1 MAIPIELDHASRQ
14 SLQGQIFEQLR
25 HLILGGRLKPG
36 TLVPASRVLAEQL
49 GISRNTVLLVYDR
62 LIAEGYLQA
71 RKAIGTY
78 VNLELPETCLA
89 ATRRT
94 ATSASTHGDAAKR
107 PLIPFVPFAG
117 PTSSKKNTQHLDF
130 DFYPDRIDLDLFPL
144 KIWRRFINRTFTST
158 ITHFTECADPGGL
171 PQLREVIADHLGI
184 ARGISVS
191 ADQIII
197 TAGSQEGLNLACR
210 LLVKEGTLVATED
223 PCYQGAASLFES
235 YYAKL
240 LPIPVD
246 ENGLDVEQL
255 PKDGVTLIYVTPSH
269 QYPLGFT
276 LPIERRLKLLDWAR
290 RCGAYIIEDDY
301 DSDFRYRGSPL
312 TALMGLDDHGCVMY
326 LGTFSKSMGA
336 GLRLGYLVVPKA
348 LIPAAR
354 SAKALLNN
362 GHAWLDQATMA
373 EFIRSGAYGNHLRR
387 MRNIYS
393 KRHDC
398 LIDAL
403 REHFGQVQLSGL
415 ESGLHLAWHLPA
427 SYPDVSELQGLAL
440 RQGVGIYSIGSGTTY
455 DFGKGGYSARTV
467 VLGFSSLNEYQ
478 IRAGIR
484 RLAHAFTDLP
494 VESLHP
500 GLGSQGR
507 FSSPVHYKNPP
518 RY

>member
-1 MAIPIELDHASRQ
+1 MAIPIELDHSSGQ

-25 HLILGGRLKPG
+25 YLILGGRLKPG
-36 TLVPASRVLAEQL
+36 TLIPASRVLAEQL
-49 GISRNTVLLVYDR
+49 GISRNTVLLVYER

-94 ATSASTHGDAAKR
+94 ATSVPVHGEALKL
-107 PLIPFVPFAG
+107 PVIPFIGQMPV
-117 PTSSKKNTQHLDF
+117 KNSAQRLDF
-130 DFYPDRIDLDLFPL
+130 DFCPDRIGLDLFPH
-144 KIWRRFINRTFTST
+144 KIWRRFINRVFTST
-158 ITHFTECADPGGL
+158 STQFTESCDSGGL
-171 PQLREVIADHLGI
+171 PQLREVIAEYLGV

-191 ADQIII
+191 SDQVII
-197 TAGSQEGLNLACR
+197 TAGSQEGLNLAAR
-210 LLVKEGTLVATED
+210 LLVKEGTRVAMEN
-223 PCYQGAASLFES
+223 PCYRGAASLFES

-240 LPIPVD
+240 VQVPVD
-246 ENGLDVEQL
+246 KAGLDVAQL
-255 PKDGVTLIYVTPSH
+255 PEDGVALLYVTPSH
-269 QYPLGFT
+269 QFPLGFT
-276 LPIERRLKLLDWAR
+276 LSNDRRLKLLDWAR

-336 GLRLGYLVVPKA
+336 GLRLGYLVVPKT

-354 SAKALLNN
+354 AAKALLNN

-387 MRNIYS
+387 MRSIYS

-403 REHFGQVQLSGL
+403 RRHFGAVQLSGL
-415 ESGLHLAWHLPA
+415 ESGLHLAWHLPGN
-427 SYPDVSELQGLAL
+427 YPDASELQALAL
-440 RQGVGIYSIGSGTTY
+440 RHGVGIYSIDPSLAH
-455 DFGKGGYSARTV
+455 DFGRCSFSKHTL
-467 VLGFSSLNEYQ
+467 VLGFSCLNEHQ

-484 RLAHAFTDLP
+484 RLADAFADLP
-494 VESLHP
+494 ANSVSSTADKRSLS
-500 GLGSQGR
+500 GL
-507 FSSPVHYKNPP
+507 PL
-518 RY
+518 

>member
-62 LIAEGYLQA
+62 LVAEGYLQA

-89 ATRRT
+89 ATRRIN
-94 ATSASTHGDAAKR
+94 TSPSAGSEVANR
-107 PLIPFVPFAG
+107 PAIPFVG
-117 PTSSKKNTQHLDF
+117 PAPINKNTQHLDF
-130 DFYPDRIDLDLFPL
+130 DFYPDRIDVDLFPL
-144 KIWRRFINRTFTST
+144 KIWRRFINRTLTST
-158 ITHFTECADPGGL
+158 LTHFTACGDPGGL

-191 ADQIII
+191 ADQVII
-197 TAGSQEGLNLACR
+197 TAGSQEGLNLAAR
-210 LLVKEGTLVATED
+210 LLIKEGTLVATED

-235 YYAKL
+235 YYARL
-240 LPIPVD
+240 IPIPVD
-246 ENGLDVEQL
+246 RDGLDVEQL
-255 PKDGVTLIYVTPSH
+255 PKEGVALIYVTPSH

-276 LPIERRLKLLDWAR
+276 LPIERRLRLLEWAR
-290 RCGAYIIEDDY
+290 RCGSYIIEDDY

-354 SAKALLNN
+354 TAKALLNS

-373 EFIRSGAYGNHLRR
+373 ELIRSGAYGNHLRR

-403 REHFGQVQLSGL
+403 RQHFGAVQLSGL

-427 SYPDVSELQGLAL
+427 NYPDASDLQALAL
-440 RQGVGIYSIGSGTTY
+440 RHGVGIYTIGSGTTY
-455 DFGKGGYSARTV
+455 DFGKGGYSARTI

-494 VESLHP
+494 VEP
-500 GLGSQGR
+500 VRARLGSQGGL
-507 FSSPVHYKNPP
+507 SPSLRYKNTG
-518 RY
+518 Y

>member
-1 MAIPIELDHASRQ
+1 MAIPIELDHSSPQ

-25 HLILGGRLKPG
+25 HLILKGKLKPG
-36 TLVPASRVLAEQL
+36 TVIPASRVLAEQL

-89 ATRRT
+89 ATRRAAIST
-94 ATSASTHGDAAKR
+94 PTHGEVIDR
-107 PLIPFVPFAG
+107 PLIPFVSQPQMG
-117 PTSSKKNTQHLDF
+117 TNSRHLDF
-130 DFYPDRIDLDLFPL
+130 DFCPDRIGLDLFPH
-144 KIWRRFINRTFTST
+144 KIWRRFLNRALTSSRT
-158 ITHFTECADPGGL
+158 YFTECCNPGGL
-171 PQLREVIADHLGI
+171 SQLREVVADHIGV

-197 TAGSQEGLNLACR
+197 TAGSQEGLNLAAR
-210 LLVKEGTLVATED
+210 LLVKDGTLVATEN
-223 PCYQGAASLFES
+223 PCYHGAAFLFQS

-240 LPIPVD
+240 IQIPVD
-246 ENGLDVEQL
+246 EAGLDVDQL
-255 PKDGVTLIYVTPSH
+255 PKEGVALLYVTPSH

-312 TALMGLDDHGCVMY
+312 TALMGLDDYGCVMY

-336 GLRLGYLVVPKA
+336 GLRLGYLVVPKT
-348 LIPAAR
+348 LVSSAR

-387 MRNIYS
+387 MRNIYC
-393 KRHDC
+393 KRRDC
-398 LIDAL
+398 LVESL
-403 REHFGQVQLSGL
+403 REHFGPVQLSGL
-415 ESGLHLAWHLPA
+415 ESGLHLAWHVPDN
-427 SYPDVSELQGLAL
+427 YPDAPELQALAL
-440 RQGVGIYSIGSGTTY
+440 RHGVGVYPIGPGTAY
-455 DFGKGGYSARTV
+455 DFGKCDYSERTL
-467 VLGFSSLNEYQ
+467 VLGYSSLNEYQ

-484 RLAHAFTDLP
+484 RLAIA
-494 VESLHP
+494 VENRLAEADFSDEVA
-500 GLGSQGR
+500 
-507 FSSPVHYKNPP
+507 SSPVPLPCN
-518 RY
+518 

>member
-1 MAIPIELDHASRQ
+1 MAIPIVLDHGSHQ

-25 HLILGGRLKPG
+25 HLILGGKLKPG
-36 TLVPASRVLAEQL
+36 TPIPASRVLAEQL
-49 GISRNTVLLVYDR
+49 GTSRNTVLLVYDR

-89 ATRRT
+89 AARRI
-94 ATSASTHGDAAKR
+94 ATSVPIQGETVKR
-107 PLIPFVPFAG
+107 PVIPFVG
-117 PTSSKKNTQHLDF
+117 QTQTKKNAQHLDF
-130 DFYPDRIDLDLFPL
+130 DFCPDRIDLDLFPH
-144 KIWRRFINRTFTST
+144 KIWRRFINRTFSSPS
-158 ITHFTECADPGGL
+158 THFTECCDPGGL
-171 PQLREVIADHLGI
+171 LQLREVIADYLGV

-191 ADQIII
+191 SDQIII
-197 TAGSQEGLNLACR
+197 TAGSQEGLNLAAR
-210 LLVKEGTLVATED
+210 LLIKDGTLVATEN
-223 PCYQGAASLFES
+223 PCYEGAASLFQS

-240 LPIPVD
+240 IPVPVD
-246 ENGLDVEQL
+246 EAGLNVEQL
-255 PKDGVTLIYVTPSH
+255 PKDGVMLLYVTPSH

-312 TALMGLDDHGCVMY
+312 TALMGLDDYDCVMY

-348 LIPAAR
+348 LMQAAR

-387 MRNIYS
+387 MRHIYC
-393 KRHDC
+393 KRRDC
-398 LIDAL
+398 LIEAL
-403 REHFGQVQLSGL
+403 RQHFGPVQLSGL
-415 ESGLHLAWHLPA
+415 ESGLHLAWHLPEG
-427 SYPDVSELQGLAL
+427 YPDASELQALAL
-440 RQGVGIYSIGSGTTY
+440 PHGVGIYSIGPGTAY
-455 DFGKGGYSARTV
+455 DYGECNYSARTLI
-467 VLGFSSLNEYQ
+467 LGFSSLNEYQ

-484 RLAHAFTDLP
+484 RIADAFA
-494 VESLHP
+494 
-500 GLGSQGR
+500 GLRMS
-507 FSSPVHYKNPP
+507 
-518 RY
+518 

>member
-1 MAIPIELDHASRQ
+1 MAIPIELDHGSRQ

-25 HLILGGRLKPG
+25 HLILGGKLKPG

-89 ATRRT
+89 ATRRIV
-94 ATSASTHGDAAKR
+94 TSAPTSGEPVKR
-107 PLIPFVPFAG
+107 PAIPFIG
-117 PTSSKKNTQHLDF
+117 HIQTKKAAAHLDF
-130 DFYPDRIDLDLFPL
+130 DFYPDRIDLDLFPH
-144 KIWRRFINRTFTST
+144 KVWRRFINRIFTST
-158 ITHFTECADPGGL
+158 STHFTECCDAGGL

-191 ADQIII
+191 SDQIII
-197 TAGSQEGLNLACR
+197 TAGSQEGLNLAAR
-210 LLVKEGTLVATED
+210 LLVKDGTLVATEN
-223 PCYQGAASLFES
+223 PCYRGAASLFES

-240 LPIPVD
+240 VPIPVD
-246 ENGLDVEQL
+246 EKGLDVEQL
-255 PKDGVTLIYVTPSH
+255 PRDGVTLLYVTPSH

-312 TALMGLDDHGCVMY
+312 TALMGLDDDGCVMY

-348 LIPAAR
+348 LVPAAR
-354 SAKALLNN
+354 SAKWLLNN

-387 MRNIYS
+387 MRNMYS

-398 LIDAL
+398 LIEAL
-403 REHFGQVQLSGL
+403 REHFGAVQLSGL
-415 ESGLHLAWHLPA
+415 ESGLHLAWHLPK
-427 SYPDVSELQGLAL
+427 SYPDATELQALAL
-440 RQGVGIYSIGSGTTY
+440 NHGVGVYPIGSGTTY
-455 DFGKGGYSARTV
+455 NVGKSEYSARTL

-484 RLAHAFTDLP
+484 RIADAFINLP
-494 VESLHP
+494 ADSRLSAIDGHSRVP
-500 GLGSQGR
+500 
-507 FSSPVHYKNPP
+507 PYVHHRHQ